1 MYSLNHLPEFQ
12 QTTIKIFKDEVKWL
26 LRDEIATALLDLE
39 PVSIE
44 TLNMVIEHVESS
56 PYKVSCK
63 KDIINLN
70 FVYGA
75 SHSRNKFLQVSSI
88 IYLFFVCFIN
98 NKIGF

>member
-12 QTTIKIFKDEVKWL
+12 QTTIKIFKEEVKWL

-56 PYKVSCK
+56 TYKVSCK

-75 SHSRNKFLQVSSI
+75 SHSRNKFLQVSAISYSYI
-88 IYLFFVCFIN
+88 DIFCN
-98 NKIGF
+98 